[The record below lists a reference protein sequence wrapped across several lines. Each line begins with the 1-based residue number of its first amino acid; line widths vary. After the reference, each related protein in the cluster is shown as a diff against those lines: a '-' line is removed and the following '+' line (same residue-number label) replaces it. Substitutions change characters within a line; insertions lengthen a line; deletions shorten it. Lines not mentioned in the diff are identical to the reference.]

1 MIAEEVRTALL
12 DIIAEI
18 VPDED
23 VTNIKGDVPIREQIE
38 LDSMDFLD
46 IVMEIRKRY
55 QLEVPEENYQELN
68 TLDSSV
74 AYLTPKLEHL
84 QV

>member
-1 MIAEEVRTALL
+1 MTSEEVKSALL

-23 VTNIKGDVPIREQIE
+23 IKNIKGDVPIREQIQ

-46 IVMEIRKRY
+46 IIMEIRKRY
-55 QLEVPEENYQELN
+55 HLEVPEEHYEELN

-74 AYLTPKLEHL
+74 AYLEPKLAH
-84 QV
+84 V